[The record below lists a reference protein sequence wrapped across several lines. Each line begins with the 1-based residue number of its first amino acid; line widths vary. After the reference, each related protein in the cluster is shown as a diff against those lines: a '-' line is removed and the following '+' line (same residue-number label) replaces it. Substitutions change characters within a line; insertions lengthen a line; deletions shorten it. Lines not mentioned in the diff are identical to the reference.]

1 MLWFGV
7 FLLLLCFLALDI
19 FIKSIT
25 QALPTTAP
33 KSDDG
38 TSNWADAKR

>member
-1 MLWFGV
+1 MWWSEI

-25 QALPTTAP
+25 QATPTAAP
-33 KSDDG
+33 KPDDG
-38 TSNWADAKR
+38 TFK